1 MSKYKTI
8 WLPGQPDEQRARKG
22 CRAILEAYNHIKMLE
37 QEGGLSN
44 ESGQIFSSNAVG
56 AAGPDEQNVRS
67 LS

>member
-37 QEGGLSN
+37 QEGGLRN
-44 ESGQIFSSNAVG
+44 ESGQIFSDNALG
-56 AAGPDEQNVRS
+56 AGKESRVND
-67 LS
+67 